1 MRANAFIRSSCSR
14 AASVLLIS
22 LCAVGMAFMARHPAI
37 ANIPTDAPI
46 DGYANENA
54 GEGDHIEGPDF
65 SMPVVGAELFF
76 GQSTPCATRGA
87 VIATF
92 LQDKSE
98 IGGRI
103 FSLADSVG
111 QRLSDIW
118 RARVGAEK
126 IPISGIVTHMFF
138 DRGADEW
145 MADVVELDK
154 TDCAIS
160 RTLLPNHALNNV
172 FATLMRHDDKF
183 RADFEASNEI
193 SSPTFGP
200 E

>member
-1 MRANAFIRSSCSR
+1 MRANAFIQSSCSH
-14 AASVLLIS
+14 AASVLLII
-22 LCAVGMAFMARHPAI
+22 LCAVGMAFVARQPAS
-37 ANIPTDAPI
+37 ANIPKDAPI
-46 DGYANENA
+46 DGYAHENA
-54 GEGDHIEGPDF
+54 GEGDHVEGPDL
-65 SMPVVGAELFF
+65 STPIVGAELFV
-76 GQSTPCATRGA
+76 GQSTPCATSGA
-87 VIATF
+87 VIAAF

-103 FSLADSVG
+103 FSMADGVG
-111 QRLSDIW
+111 QRFSDIW

-160 RTLLPNHALNNV
+160 RTLLPNHALNEL
-172 FATLMRHDDKF
+172 FATLMRQDDKF
-183 RADFEASNEI
+183 RA
-193 SSPTFGP
+193 G
-200 E
+200 